1 MGNFSSIFSDE
12 LLSLHEEGI
21 DDMMASDVG
30 ETCIIKYPPIW
41 VDCPECEVDAIG
53 NKPSSINIFGKR
65 VPVSHGKKCVQCGD
79 NGKIQQEVSEDMR
92 ALVYWSY
99 NKKRWA
105 KFASTNIQ
113 VPEGVV
119 EILIQ
124 KTDLAKV
131 LKANFIEVGSRLQPG
146 KIFRYKLAGA
156 PEPTG
161 FRLKYAYC
169 ILDKAA

>member
-41 VDCPECEVDAIG
+41 IDCPECEVDAIG

-65 VPVSHGKKCVQCGD
+65 VPVSHGKKCVHCGD
-79 NGKIQQEVSEDMR
+79 SGKIQQEVSENIR

-99 NKKRWA
+99 NKKRWGYVPL
-105 KFASTNIQ
+105 TNIQ
-113 VPEGVV
+113 VPEGTV

-124 KTDLAKV
+124 ITDIHKV

-146 KIFRYKLAGA
+146 KIYRYKLAGS

-169 ILDKAA
+169 LLDKAG